1 MSGENNCFISD
12 IDNVGQLS
20 FFFFLAILPGDFLI
34 SIVIFKEKEFGF
46 VNFLFF
52 LFLVH

>member
-20 FFFFLAILPGDFLI
+20 FFFLAILPGDFLI
-34 SIVIFKEKEFGF
+34 SIFIFKEKEFGF

-52 LFLVH
+52 LFQVH